1 MCFRGLTTAFT
12 VAVLAGEDVKLRAR
26 ALKLESYRPKP
37 HIFPD
42 GFILVIDTREQKPL
56 CTRIKGLNSLV
67 ETVRDGDYTIK
78 GFEDK
83 FAIERKQTSDFYGYI
98 GKERVKTVKKLKRLA
113 QFDFAALVIEA
124 SMDDLLSPNL
134 YSSISP
140 EVARG
145 FLTSVNVRYGIH
157 VYLDR
162 SRKQIERWM
171 LDRMIKYYK
180 LVREV

>member
-1 MCFRGLTTAFT
+1 
-12 VAVLAGEDVKLRAR
+12 LAKM
-26 ALKLESYRPKP
+26 
-37 HIFPD
+37 
-42 GFILVIDTREQKPL
+42 
-56 CTRIKGLNSLV
+56 
-67 ETVRDGDYTIK
+67 
-78 GFEDK
+78 
-83 FAIERKQTSDFYGYI
+83 
-98 GKERVKTVKKLKRLA
+98 
-113 QFDFAALVIEA
+113 DFAALVIEA
-124 SMDDLLSPNL
+124 SMNDLLSPNL
-134 YSSISP
+134 YSNVSP